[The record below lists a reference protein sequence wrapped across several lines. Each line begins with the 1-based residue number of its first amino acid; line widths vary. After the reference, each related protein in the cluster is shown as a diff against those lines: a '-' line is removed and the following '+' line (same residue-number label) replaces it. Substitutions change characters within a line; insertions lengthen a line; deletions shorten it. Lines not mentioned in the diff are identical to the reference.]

1 VRDNAPPD
9 FPTEALIRGA
19 AGVLWVTGDGRDDIT
34 SQIQLADP
42 AAEYVT
48 APTMPVFRIRPSTAA
63 AILQS
68 ENDTLT
74 NLFAAGLAQ
83 TNESGWFTRNL
94 DATVR
99 MSLELSQPEDV
110 EIPNVLGYIPGS
122 DLELGNEM
130 VILFTRYDGLGID
143 PDGTVYPG
151 ANHNASGVAM
161 LLELARLWKEQ
172 GLDTRR
178 TTMFVA
184 WGGAQLDDD
193 SARAWVEEAFNFRHL
208 RTQGTRA
215 NIGPSILIQLDYIG
229 AGGDTLLIHP
239 DSSQRLVDLVEEAS
253 QEMGLNVA
261 LRADTPEFSRDIVTR
276 RLPLWI
282 SLKWADS
289 DTPPDKDVLETIDPD
304 KLQTF
309 GQMLA
314 LTLTRLARET
324 SY

>member
-1 VRDNAPPD
+1 MSEP
-9 FPTEALIRGA
+9 EA
-19 AGVLWVTGDGRDDIT
+19 
-34 SQIQLADP
+34 
-42 AAEYVT
+42 
-48 APTMPVFRIRPSTAA
+48 
-63 AILQS
+63 
-68 ENDTLT
+68 
-74 NLFAAGLAQ
+74 
-83 TNESGWFTRNL
+83 
-94 DATVR
+94 
-99 MSLELSQPEDV
+99 V

-130 VILFTRYDGLGID
+130 VILFTRYDGLGMD

-193 SARAWVEEAFNFRHL
+193 SARAWVEDAFNFRHV
-208 RTQGTRA
+208 RTQGTRS
-215 NIGPSILIQLDYIG
+215 NVGPSILIQLDYIG

-239 DSSQRLVDLVEEAS
+239 NSSPRLVDLVEEAS
-253 QEMGLNVA
+253 QEMELNVA
-261 LRADTPEFSRDIVTR
+261 RRIDTPEFSSDIITR

-289 DTPPDKDVLETIDPD
+289 DLPPDEDTLETIDPE